1 MSEVKVDTISERTP
15 ANGVAVDGV
24 TIKDSGITISS
35 GGTLQVDGTLKAANG
50 ILFGTD
56 TAAANTLDDYEEGTW
71 TPVLSFGGGS
81 TGITYNTQTGFYT
94 KVGRI
99 AIATTNISL
108 SSKGSSTGTAEITLP
123 FTSGNVSEQHF
134 QPYLVTVT
142 STGNVSIF
150 ARSNLATSR
159 FVQFSDAGSATFM
172 TDSNFANN
180 SFIRAT
186 LVYQTA

>member
-15 ANGVAVDGV
+15 ANGVVVDGV

-81 TGITYNTQTGFYT
+81 TGITYNTQAGNYT

-99 AIATTNISL
+99 AVATINISL
-108 SSKGSSTGTAEITLP
+108 SSKGTSTGVGEITLP
-123 FTSGNVSEQHF
+123 FTSASVGEQHF
-134 QPYLVTVT
+134 QPYLVNVT
-142 STGNVSIF
+142 STGNVSLF
-150 ARSNLATSR
+150 ARSSLASSR

>member
-15 ANGVAVDGV
+15 ANGVVVDGV

-71 TPVLSFGGGS
+71 TPVLTFGGGS
-81 TGITYNTQTGFYT
+81 TGITYNTQAGNYT

-99 AIATTNISL
+99 AVATINISL
-108 SSKGSSTGTAEITLP
+108 SSKGTSTGVGEITLP
-123 FTSGNVSEQHF
+123 FTSASVGEQHF
-134 QPYLVTVT
+134 QPYLVNVT
-142 STGNVSIF
+142 STGNVSLF
-150 ARSNLATSR
+150 ARSSLASSR

>member
-1 MSEVKVDTISERTP
+1 MSEVKVDTISERTA
-15 ANGVAVDGV
+15 ANGVVVDGV
-24 TIKDSGITISS
+24 TIKDSGITIPS
-35 GGTLQVDGTLKAANG
+35 GGTIQVDGTLKAANG

-81 TGITYNTQTGFYT
+81 TGITYNTQAGNYT

-99 AIATTNISL
+99 AVATINISL
-108 SSKGSSTGTAEITLP
+108 SSKGTSTGVGEITLP
-123 FTSGNVSEQHF
+123 FTSASVGEQHF
-134 QPYLVTVT
+134 QPYLVNVT
-142 STGNVSIF
+142 STGNVSLF
-150 ARSNLATSR
+150 ARSSLASSR

>member
-15 ANGVAVDGV
+15 ANGVVVDGV

-71 TPVLSFGGGS
+71 TPVLTFGGGS
-81 TGITYNTQTGFYT
+81 TGITYNTQAGNYT

-99 AIATTNISL
+99 TAATINISL
-108 SSKGSSTGTAEITLP
+108 SSKGTSTGVGEITLP
-123 FTSGNVSEQHF
+123 FTSASVGEQHF
-134 QPYLVTVT
+134 QPYLVNVT
-142 STGNVSIF
+142 STGNVSLF
-150 ARSNLATSR
+150 ARSSLASSR

>member
-1 MSEVKVDTISERTP
+1 MSEVKVDTISERTA
-15 ANGVAVDGV
+15 ANGVVVDGV
-24 TIKDSGITISS
+24 TIKDSGITIPS
-35 GGTLQVDGTLKAANG
+35 GGTIQVDGTLKAANG

-71 TPVLSFGGGS
+71 TPVLTFGGGS
-81 TGITYNTQTGFYT
+81 TGITYNTQAGNYT

-99 AIATTNISL
+99 AVATINISL
-108 SSKGSSTGTAEITLP
+108 SSKGTSTGVGEITLP
-123 FTSGNVSEQHF
+123 FTSASVGEQHF
-134 QPYLVTVT
+134 QPYLVNVT
-142 STGNVSIF
+142 STGNVSLF
-150 ARSNLATSR
+150 ARSSLASSR

>member
-1 MSEVKVDTISERTP
+1 MSEVKVDTISERTA
-15 ANGVAVDGV
+15 ANGVVVDGV

-71 TPVLSFGGGS
+71 TPVLTFGGGS
-81 TGITYNTQTGFYT
+81 TGITYNTQAGNYT

-99 AIATTNISL
+99 AVATINISL
-108 SSKGSSTGTAEITLP
+108 SSKGTSTGVGEITLP
-123 FTSGNVSEQHF
+123 FTSASVGEQHF
-134 QPYLVTVT
+134 QPYLVNVT
-142 STGNVSIF
+142 STGNVSLF
-150 ARSNLATSR
+150 ARSSLASSR

>member
-1 MSEVKVDTISERTP
+1 MSEVKVDTISERTA
-15 ANGVAVDGV
+15 ANGVVVDGV
-24 TIKDSGITISS
+24 TIKDSGLTIPS
-35 GGTLQVDGTLKAANG
+35 GGTIQVDGTLKAANG

-71 TPVLSFGGGS
+71 TPVLTFGGGS
-81 TGITYNTQTGFYT
+81 TGITYNTQAGNYT

-99 AIATTNISL
+99 AVATINISL
-108 SSKGSSTGTAEITLP
+108 SSKGTSTGTSEITLP
-123 FTSGNVSEQHF
+123 FTSASVGEQHF
-134 QPYLVTVT
+134 QPYLVNVT
-142 STGNVSIF
+142 STGNVSLF
-150 ARSNLATSR
+150 ARSSLASSR

>member
-1 MSEVKVDTISERTP
+1 MSEVKVDTISERTA
-15 ANGVAVDGV
+15 ANGVVVDGV
-24 TIKDSGITISS
+24 TIKDSGLTIPS
-35 GGTLQVDGTLKAANG
+35 GGTIQVDGTLKAANG

-71 TPVLSFGGGS
+71 TPVLTFGGGS
-81 TGITYNTQTGFYT
+81 TGITYNTQAGNYT

-99 AIATTNISL
+99 TAATINISL
-108 SSKGSSTGTAEITLP
+108 SSKGTSTGTSEITLP
-123 FTSGNVSEQHF
+123 FTSASVGEQHF
-134 QPYLVTVT
+134 QPYLVNVT
-142 STGNVSIF
+142 STGNVSLF
-150 ARSNLATSR
+150 ARSSLASSR

>member
-1 MSEVKVDTISERTP
+1 MSEVKVDTISERTA
-15 ANGVAVDGV
+15 ANGVVVDGV
-24 TIKDSGITISS
+24 TIKDSGLTIPS
-35 GGTLQVDGTLKAANG
+35 GGTIQVDGTLKAANG

-71 TPVLSFGGGS
+71 TPVLTFGGGS
-81 TGITYNTQTGFYT
+81 TGITYNTQAGNYT

-99 AIATTNISL
+99 AVATINISL
-108 SSKGSSTGTAEITLP
+108 SSKGTSTGVGEITLP
-123 FTSGNVSEQHF
+123 FTSASVGEQHF
-134 QPYLVTVT
+134 QPYLVNVT
-142 STGNVSIF
+142 STGNVSLF
-150 ARSNLATSR
+150 ARSSLASSR

>member
-1 MSEVKVDTISERTP
+1 MSEVKVDTISERTA
-15 ANGVAVDGV
+15 ANGVVVDGV
-24 TIKDSGITISS
+24 TIKDSGLTIPS
-35 GGTLQVDGTLKAANG
+35 GGTIQVDGTLKAANG

-71 TPVLSFGGGS
+71 TPVLTFGGGS
-81 TGITYNTQTGFYT
+81 TGITYNTQAGNYT

-99 AIATTNISL
+99 TAATINISL
-108 SSKGSSTGTAEITLP
+108 SSKGTSTGTSEITLP
-123 FTSGNVSEQHF
+123 FTSAGVGEQHF
-134 QPYLVTVT
+134 QPYLVSVT
-142 STGNVSIF
+142 STGNVSLF
-150 ARSNLATSR
+150 ARSSLAISR